1 MTTSL
6 IARRGSEVLLCPG
19 PVMLSPAVRAA
30 LGDCQIGHRDARFS
44 QLMQHLRA
52 NCRQVFRSGDEHSIL
67 FIGGPATSSI
77 EAVCSSLLP
86 RDAHVLVPVNGTF
99 GARIA
104 AILEVHGIAHT
115 VIDCGFA
122 QPFDLERIEAAI
134 ADPSRGRITAIAMT
148 HHETSAGLLNPV
160 RAIGAMTR
168 RHGLAFIV
176 DATSSAGVEDLDVT
190 RDGIDACIT
199 ASGKCLHAPPGVGL
213 VCVRRDLLE
222 ARALDRAAH
231 VLARPAAVPRAD
243 GVQRPDAFHAS
254 RALDR
259 RARPG
264 DRGTDCRGRS
274 RRTPPCLRAAT
285 CAAGN
290 RSAPR
295 GPVAAAAAAG
305 SEAQCILTV
314 RVPDS
319 IAFDA
324 LYAEMKQ
331 RGYLIYG
338 CKAPLAPNHFQVAVM
353 GELRDTDLAG
363 FLDALVSALAAEPGR
378 YQAASA

>member
-1 MTTSL
+1 MTTNL

-44 QLMQHLRA
+44 QLMQHLRT

-122 QPFDLERIEAAI
+122 QPFDLESIEAAI

-222 ARALDRAAH
+222 ARALDAPRTYSLDLRRFH
-231 VLARPAAVPRAD
+231 EQMECNGQTPFTPPVPLIA
-243 GVQRPDAFHAS
+243 
-254 RALDR
+254 ALDR
-259 RARPG
+259 AIEE
-264 DRGTDCRGRS
+264 
-274 RRTPPCLRAAT
+274 LI
-285 CAAGN
+285 AAGGADE
-290 RSAPR
+290 RRRVYARRRALLATGLRRAGLSLLPL
-295 GPVAAAAAAG
+295 PPG